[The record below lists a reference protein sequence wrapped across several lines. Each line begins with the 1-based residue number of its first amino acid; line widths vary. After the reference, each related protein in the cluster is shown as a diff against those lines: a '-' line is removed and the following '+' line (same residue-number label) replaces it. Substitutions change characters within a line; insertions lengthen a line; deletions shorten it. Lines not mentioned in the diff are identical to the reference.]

1 MHLFL
6 PLPSIYIYPFMQ
18 NNVHGYFCRNCSIF
32 HMTIRINYQQYMSR
46 MNKIAKN
53 KLVCS
58 IAKIN
63 IYVCLFR
70 RSKIIESF
78 MIWKNCFYST
88 SSNASVRSWISLV
101 VLRKLYELHSDI
113 YTTKAYKYQCIISWC
128 ISCSLS
134 FVHSSEVNLIMKLC
148 LVSSNNTF
156 HHFSVLH
163 QNGSNPE

>member
-32 HMTIRINYQQYMSR
+32 HITIRINYQHYTSR

-53 KLVCS
+53 ELLCS
-58 IAKIN
+58 MAKIK
-63 IYVCLFR
+63 IHVCLFR
-70 RSKIIESF
+70 RNKIIEAL
-78 MIWKNCFYST
+78 MIWKNYLYST
-88 SSNASVRSWISLV
+88 SSNASARSLRSFV
-101 VLRKLYELHSDI
+101 VLRKLYELHWDI
-113 YTTKAYKYQCIISWC
+113 YTTNAYKSQCIISAC

-163 QNGSNPE
+163 

>member
-58 IAKIN
+58 IAMIN

-70 RSKIIESF
+70 RSKIIEALLILNFFS
-78 MIWKNCFYST
+78 IPPVAT
-88 SSNASVRSWISLV
+88 PLQEAEEV
-101 VLRKLYELHSDI
+101 VLS
-113 YTTKAYKYQCIISWC
+113 
-128 ISCSLS
+128 
-134 FVHSSEVNLIMKLC
+134 
-148 LVSSNNTF
+148 
-156 HHFSVLH
+156 
-163 QNGSNPE
+163 